1 MKMTVKFIK
10 TVALK
15 DLKGKNLTFFSFLFL
30 LFPLRTIM
38 VWLSRQLFIE
48 FYKMLQ
54 FQSTF
59 LLPGMGLF

>member
-59 LLPGMGLF
+59 LLPEMGLF